1 MEHLYPQPFPVQRD
15 SQGGAGPGCGAR
27 RVCGGLSFGGPLPAA
42 VTEASVDSGCS
53 GRPRAVT
60 SVGRVPLCKGKTS
73 GRAPRLPPN
82 HLAPKTHPCR
92 RGCVWGGLW
101 WETPL
106 SREPPAD
113 GSSQSS
119 HAKGVKAWGRH
130 VFQKLP
136 VPPSRW
142 SPASSPW
149 TVDARPVPGS
159 SGGTGLRWEVEVP
172 GCSRGW
178 CNFLIREVTVLC
190 LLEPGVQWKV

>member
-92 RGCVWGGLW
+92 RGCVWGGYGGRPHSLVN
-101 WETPL
+101 PL
-106 SREPPAD
+106 LTAAPRAAMLRGSGPGAGTCSRSSPCPPPV
-113 GSSQSS
+113 
-119 HAKGVKAWGRH
+119 GVQLPPPGPWT
-130 VFQKLP
+130 P
-136 VPPSRW
+136 VP
-142 SPASSPW
+142 SPARLAGQGCGGRLKSQ
-149 TVDARPVPGS
+149 AVPG
-159 SGGTGLRWEVEVP
+159 GG
-172 GCSRGW
+172 
-178 CNFLIREVTVLC
+178 VTF
-190 LLEPGVQWKV
+190 

>member
-1 MEHLYPQPFPVQRD
+1 MQRD

-42 VTEASVDSGCS
+42 VTEAIVDSGCS

-60 SVGRVPLCKGKTS
+60 SVGRVPLCKGKTL
-73 GRAPRLPPN
+73 GRALRLPPN

-92 RGCVWGGLW
+92 SGVCVWGLW

-119 HAKGVKAWGRH
+119 HAKPGSRPGAQH

-136 VPPSRW
+136 VPPFRR

-149 TVDARPVPGS
+149 VVDTRPVPGS
-159 SGGTGLRWEVEVP
+159 SGGTGLRWGLKSQAVP
-172 GCSRGW
+172 GGG
-178 CNFLIREVTVLC
+178 VTF
-190 LLEPGVQWKV
+190 